1 MPIGNG
7 ARMDMTVIDADGLT
21 HVALD
26 GRLDIA
32 GAQAVD
38 ARFEELAKTAKSL
51 IVDLSKV
58 SFIASLGVRTLMVSA
73 KTLIHRGADMAVCGA
88 DENVSKVL
96 RSTGFNEIVGLYPDF
111 PSAAAVL
118 RERSA
123 DFESR
128 KA

>member
-1 MPIGNG
+1 
-7 ARMDMTVIDADGLT
+7 MDMQVADAADGLT
-21 HVALD
+21 HVVLD

-38 ARFEELAKTAKSL
+38 ARIQELAQSAKSL

-73 KTLIHRGADMAVCGA
+73 KSMIRRGADIAVCGA
-88 DENVSKVL
+88 DENVSRVL
-96 RSTGFNEIVGLYPDF
+96 LSTGFNEVAGLYPDF

-118 RERSA
+118 RERRA
-123 DFESR
+123 QFDK